1 MNIRYD
7 NISLEFNNIL
17 VINGANKTGKTKLL
31 KTLEKG
37 LNGELDNF
45 FVNNNRIYKGDYNTI
60 YIGDYN
66 NFATDFK
73 LTKSNTFKKL
83 IYDDTLNAVNEEDML
98 KRVNSIF
105 NTIDEKINNSITNND
120 LLKDIKFNINID
132 SVDKIIEKFTDIY
145 IEDYLL
151 DDKITPRSVLRK
163 LLINLTLF
171 QTTKTSS
178 NNTIIIIDD
187 IDISLDE
194 KEIFNLIKLFEKN
207 ENIKFIISSSR
218 NIYPYIKEK
227 SNVYK
232 LHNNNLKNIIN
243 IDGCIKE
250 TLITNEYNKTQ
261 SKDNYESFY
270 EENEY
275 LINEEDMTYFKNKI
289 IPNLSHQIGLM
300 YSNDL
305 NDIDF
310 ENIIT
315 TMNELEKLYLKIIY
329 RNLTS

>member
-1 MNIRYD
+1 
-7 NISLEFNNIL
+7 
-17 VINGANKTGKTKLL
+17 
-31 KTLEKG
+31 
-37 LNGELDNF
+37 
-45 FVNNNRIYKGDYNTI
+45 
-60 YIGDYN
+60 
-66 NFATDFK
+66 
-73 LTKSNTFKKL
+73 
-83 IYDDTLNAVNEEDML
+83 ML

-171 QTTKTSS
+171 QTTKINS

-275 LINEEDMTYFKNKI
+275 LINEEDMIYFKNKI

>member
-7 NISLEFNNIL
+7 NISLELNNIL
-17 VINGANKTGKTKLL
+17 VINGANKTGKTKIL
-31 KTLEKG
+31 KTIEKG

-83 IYDDTLNAVNEEDML
+83 IYDDTLNSVNEEDML

-171 QTTKTSS
+171 QTTKTNS
-178 NNTIIIIDD
+178 NNNIIIIDD

-232 LHNNNLKNIIN
+232 LHNNNLKNIVN